1 MSKSVY
7 SLVLTDEIVRAID
20 SLAYRM
26 NTSRSALIDR
36 ILAEK
41 LSMQTPEIR
50 MRNIMENISSFFDDE
65 IFRLQTVAGDGG
77 MLIKSPLPYKY
88 KPTIRYSVELL
99 REDRYLGRLKV
110 SFRTQNMALMELM
123 NDFFTCFANIERRHL
138 SHFDGIDVVMQID
151 NDKMVRMLNKPII
164 KDGRSVSD
172 PNLIAEAI
180 ADYVNFLDRAI
191 KLYFENADNK
201 KQAVSLVDSL
211 YNERI
216 KTLKVIL

>member
-50 MRNIMENISSFFDDE
+50 MRNIMENIGSFFDDE
-65 IFRLQTVAGDGG
+65 IFRLQTAAGDGG

-123 NDFFTCFANIERRHL
+123 NDFLTCFANIERRYL
-138 SHFDGIDVVMQID
+138 SRFDGIDVVMQID
-151 NDKMVRMLNKPII
+151 NDKMVRMLNKPFI

-191 KLYFENADNK
+191 KLYFENADNR

>member
-123 NDFFTCFANIERRHL
+123 NDLLTCFANIERRHL

-151 NDKMVRMLNKPII
+151 NDKMVRMLNKPLI

>member
-65 IFRLQTVAGDGG
+65 IFRLQTAAGDGG

-123 NDFFTCFANIERRHL
+123 NDFLTCFANIEHRHL

-191 KLYFENADNK
+191 KLYFENAGNR

>member
-50 MRNIMENISSFFDDE
+50 MRNIMENIGSFFDDE
-65 IFRLQTVAGDGG
+65 IFRLQTAAGDGG

-123 NDFFTCFANIERRHL
+123 NDFLTCFANIERIHL
-138 SHFDGIDVVMQID
+138 SRFDGIDVVMQID
-151 NDKMVRMLNKPII
+151 NDKMVRMLNKPLI

-172 PNLIAEAI
+172 TNLIAEAI

-191 KLYFENADNK
+191 KLYFENADNR

>member
-50 MRNIMENISSFFDDE
+50 MRNIMENIGSFFDDE
-65 IFRLQTVAGDGG
+65 IFRLQTAAGDGG

-123 NDFFTCFANIERRHL
+123 NDFLTCFANIERRYL
-138 SHFDGIDVVMQID
+138 SRFDGIDVVMQID
-151 NDKMVRMLNKPII
+151 NDKMVRMLNKPLI

-191 KLYFENADNK
+191 KLYFENADNR

>member
-50 MRNIMENISSFFDDE
+50 MRNIMENIGSFFDDE
-65 IFRLQTVAGDGG
+65 IFRLQTAAGDGG

-123 NDFFTCFANIERRHL
+123 NDFLTCFANIERRYL
-138 SHFDGIDVVMQID
+138 SRFDGIDVVMQID
-151 NDKMVRMLNKPII
+151 NDKMVRMLNKPLI

-172 PNLIAEAI
+172 TNLIAEAI

-191 KLYFENADNK
+191 KLYFENADNR

>member
-50 MRNIMENISSFFDDE
+50 MRNIMENIGSFFDDE
-65 IFRLQTVAGDGG
+65 IFRLQTAAGDGG

-123 NDFFTCFANIERRHL
+123 NDFLTFFANIERRHL
-138 SHFDGIDVVMQID
+138 SRFDGIDVVMQID
-151 NDKMVRMLNKPII
+151 NDKMVRMLNKPLI
-164 KDGRSVSD
+164 KDGRSISD
-172 PNLIAEAI
+172 TNLIAEAI

-191 KLYFENADNK
+191 KLYFENADNR

>member
-123 NDFFTCFANIERRHL
+123 NDFLTCFANIERRHL

-151 NDKMVRMLNKPII
+151 NDG
-164 KDGRSVSD
+164 KDAQQAYHQGR
-172 PNLIAEAI
+172 
-180 ADYVNFLDRAI
+180 
-191 KLYFENADNK
+191 
-201 KQAVSLVDSL
+201 Q
-211 YNERI
+211 ERQRPESYRRGYCG
-216 KTLKVIL
+216 LCQFS

>member
-50 MRNIMENISSFFDDE
+50 MRNISSFFDDE

-123 NDFFTCFANIERRHL
+123 NDFLTCFANIERRHL